1 MNFPLHSDREV
12 QGVNI
17 LEIFEK
23 QRNRDLSLCE
33 KVKDDLYISR
43 FEGLNLQQYIDARS
57 IFCKERHVQPCI
69 ECNLLIHV
77 AQHILM
83 NGVLLLK
90 EAFELCSPGVT
101 YTSAHARRK
110 LLQLPLAAIGVG
122 VKSSGT
128 YCLYL
133 VEKQSSVKYSVL
145 QMLLN
150 KVVQSNSQNKETI
163 VSKKELMSLFN
174 LAESES
180 ETERLKYLAVRSSG
194 ISARKAQKIYGFH
207 NVHKRAALV
216 QAAYEEADAIRE
228 IILKIASVK
237 DKALLETLGVPDANS
252 VSEDEISESED
263 DTDHEQDEGG
273 DEGYVNAGGAFPHQ
287 FELSEYVNDGE
298 CYKHVT
304 ETGDISMNSHQ
315 LQDILKKCSFNWF
328 TFVDVVKEML
338 HDLNLEAVEQLLLDF
353 AGQIPFLGLNLEE
366 ERLVEHSRQA
376 YLFVKNSC
384 QREQDI
390 QNGEII
396 SDSDA
401 SETELWQNG
410 ISDALG
416 EDGRLMIQKK
426 RASLHRKAVRE
437 SRRKVMERRFLK
449 RRRSKKVSRILQDCP
464 GIGAAIEEFVAQCG
478 AGADAWRRTGVV
490 TFDGNKK
497 VRKKATFRRIKDF
510 LENKY
515 KRTFAYGTVVQLCI
529 ARNKRRRSAIRYQGV
544 AKVVHKR
551 ARKGFNIR
559 FNPDQHWSAAFYSA
573 LNNIQY
579 TDGTNIMNLGRDDQ
593 AGFRLDTMATHKS
606 HATLCISGKES
617 LTTRTDYVNNYPSV
631 LQTTSYNFPA
641 TTNTGEICAGVVK
654 ATGIFEKGPPQHMAD
669 LKMLE
674 KEHTVQPAFV
684 NRNTGSTKEVECV
697 RVDGSYDEGP
707 SHLEVQYWWTLRH
720 LERGTRAIMVTSRN
734 SGASYLNR
742 VELQNGCLSLAHA
755 NLFIPSTLHGSCRS
769 DSGQVNQEVLK
780 KNLHSAIDV
789 YLERVDGAPCA
800 GTHINLFKGADSS
813 SERYESELLKVFL
826 KGGKEAKERL
836 KAEHPAIYEKFERVW
851 TLRENHLVDRELPQ
865 KYVFF
870 LACCYQ
876 PGCIHP
882 MCSKESQDSEQVWY
896 PGGPHLKYVPIP
908 TPDPDRPY
916 GDQECQDCEGV
927 CCGHYLKPDKLW
939 QHANS
944 GEKLGKP
951 QPPSEVIL
959 AVYREHKCVPSE
971 AIIQQVARNVLLP
984 SEEVK
989 FWFVHLHQT
998 HENRRK
1004 GAQKAA
1010 QTRREKSQNQTN
1022 RGKRSRKEK
1031 EKINKRK
1038 QRKTSRN
1045 ASDEDDDDENV
1056 LCVVCDL
1063 HDPLQNTTDEMVSWV
1078 QCDGCLSWCHIGCTQ
1093 LEENNVPDRWLCM
1106 RCSEVWC

>member
-1 MNFPLHSDREV
+1 
-12 QGVNI
+12 
-17 LEIFEK
+17 
-23 QRNRDLSLCE
+23 
-33 KVKDDLYISR
+33 
-43 FEGLNLQQYIDARS
+43 
-57 IFCKERHVQPCI
+57 
-69 ECNLLIHV
+69 
-77 AQHILM
+77 
-83 NGVLLLK
+83 
-90 EAFELCSPGVT
+90 
-101 YTSAHARRK
+101 
-110 LLQLPLAAIGVG
+110 
-122 VKSSGT
+122 
-128 YCLYL
+128 
-133 VEKQSSVKYSVL
+133 
-145 QMLLN
+145 
-150 KVVQSNSQNKETI
+150 
-163 VSKKELMSLFN
+163 
-174 LAESES
+174 
-180 ETERLKYLAVRSSG
+180 
-194 ISARKAQKIYGFH
+194 
-207 NVHKRAALV
+207 
-216 QAAYEEADAIRE
+216 
-228 IILKIASVK
+228 
-237 DKALLETLGVPDANS
+237 
-252 VSEDEISESED
+252 
-263 DTDHEQDEGG
+263 
-273 DEGYVNAGGAFPHQ
+273 
-287 FELSEYVNDGE
+287 
-298 CYKHVT
+298 
-304 ETGDISMNSHQ
+304 
-315 LQDILKKCSFNWF
+315 
-328 TFVDVVKEML
+328 
-338 HDLNLEAVEQLLLDF
+338 
-353 AGQIPFLGLNLEE
+353 
-366 ERLVEHSRQA
+366 
-376 YLFVKNSC
+376 
-384 QREQDI
+384 
-390 QNGEII
+390 
-396 SDSDA
+396 
-401 SETELWQNG
+401 
-410 ISDALG
+410 
-416 EDGRLMIQKK
+416 
-426 RASLHRKAVRE
+426 
-437 SRRKVMERRFLK
+437 
-449 RRRSKKVSRILQDCP
+449 
-464 GIGAAIEEFVAQCG
+464 
-478 AGADAWRRTGVV
+478 
-490 TFDGNKK
+490 
-497 VRKKATFRRIKDF
+497 
-510 LENKY
+510 
-515 KRTFAYGTVVQLCI
+515 
-529 ARNKRRRSAIRYQGV
+529 
-544 AKVVHKR
+544 
-551 ARKGFNIR
+551 
-559 FNPDQHWSAAFYSA
+559 
-573 LNNIQY
+573 
-579 TDGTNIMNLGRDDQ
+579 
-593 AGFRLDTMATHKS
+593 MATHKS

-654 ATGIFEKGPPQHMAD
+654 APGIFEKGPPQHMAD